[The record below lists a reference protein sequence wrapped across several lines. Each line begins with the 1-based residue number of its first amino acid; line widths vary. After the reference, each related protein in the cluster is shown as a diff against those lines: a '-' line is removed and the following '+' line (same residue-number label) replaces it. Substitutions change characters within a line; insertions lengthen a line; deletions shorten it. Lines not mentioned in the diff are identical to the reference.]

1 MVSVLAFYSVD
12 PSSNTVEVYSFYSIT
27 LIDKYEN
34 RLEEAGYGHLG
45 KIFLEW
51 DTYFKFLK
59 FNIFL

>member
-45 KIFLEW
+45 K
-51 DTYFKFLK
+51 
-59 FNIFL
+59 NIPQVGHVF

>member
-1 MVSVLAFYSVD
+1 MNYFDIAFYSVD

-45 KIFLEW
+45 K
-51 DTYFKFLK
+51 
-59 FNIFL
+59 NIPQVGHVF